1 MVKRS
6 VNKSAKIHALI
17 EGNRNITVNEIVEQ
31 FKKEKMTVSRPLI
44 YKALGRARAGGDASK
59 TNRNKPGPKPGS
71 TRAKA
76 ATTATS
82 SNDDLFAAMQNFVNA
97 AGSLEKAIEILSVFK
112 R

>member
-59 TNRNKPGPKPGS
+59 TNRNKPGPRPGS

-76 ATTATS
+76 ATT
-82 SNDDLFAAMQNFVNA
+82 DQDLFASMQNFVNA